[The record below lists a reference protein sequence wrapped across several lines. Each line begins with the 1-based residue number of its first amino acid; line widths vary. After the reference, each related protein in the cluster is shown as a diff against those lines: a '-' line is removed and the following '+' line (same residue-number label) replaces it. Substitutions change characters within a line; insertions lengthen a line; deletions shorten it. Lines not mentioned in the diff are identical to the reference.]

1 MSLKKGV
8 PPVVASSQVL
18 PGHSES
24 VASAKFSK
32 DRTIL
37 ATGDYSGIVSLWK
50 SNEAPAASSTA
61 ADPNLPPPPFS
72 PYKLDRYVE
81 LTLLCVVSRAIFF
94 FFIFQTKRAILASFI
109 DLIIVPLN

>member
-8 PPVVASSQVL
+8 PPLASSQVL

-50 SNEAPAASSTA
+50 SNEAPAASSTTA

-81 LTLLCVVSRAIFF
+81 LAFLCVVSRAIFF
-94 FFIFQTKRAILASFI
+94 FFYFSNQKGNSRVLR
-109 DLIIVPLN
+109 